1 MNRQLEEARLQTENR
16 LKDMEFELQLLQLNF
31 RGSLRKLKGIQ
42 RSIVN
47 VFLPIFLGKYVK
59 T

>member
-1 MNRQLEEARLQTENR
+1 
-16 LKDMEFELQLLQLNF
+16 LQLLQLNF